1 VITIGIDPH
10 KRSVTAV
17 ALDAH
22 SQPLG
27 SLRVAMTDQAVAQLL
42 AWVGPWSARRWAVEG
57 ATGLG
62 HTVAQ
67 QLVGAGEVVVDVPAK
82 LAARARLLGT
92 GSARKTDRTD
102 AASVA
107 AVALAHRRLR
117 QVAVEDHTMA
127 LRLLTDRR
135 DDLVAER
142 TRTLSRLHVLLAD
155 LHPGGATRE
164 LTATQ
169 AAAMLRQVR
178 PVTVVDVERKRIA
191 RELLADVRRL
201 DRQVK
206 TASQTIRTAI
216 REHGTTLTEVFGV
229 GPVLA
234 AKLLGH
240 AGDITRF
247 PSRDQFASYTGTA
260 PVEASSGDLRRH
272 RLNRAGNRQL
282 NTALHLIAVCQ
293 IRDPSPG
300 QTYYQRKLVEAKTP
314 EEARRSLKRQLSN
327 VVYGHLL
334 ADHRCRLRVC

>member
-1 VITIGIDPH
+1 MITIGIDPH

-27 SLRVAMTDQAVAQLL
+27 TLRVAMTDQVVAQLL

-67 QLVGAGEVVVDVPAK
+67 QLVGVGEVVVPAK
-82 LAARARLLGT
+82 LAARARLVGT

-102 AASVA
+102 AAAVA

-142 TRTLSRLHVLLAD
+142 TRTLSRLHVLLRD
-155 LHPGGATRE
+155 LHPGGAERN
-164 LTATQ
+164 LTADR
-169 AAAMLRQVR
+169 AAALLRRLR
-178 PVTVVDVERKRIA
+178 PVARVDRERKRIA

-201 DRQVK
+201 DQRI
-206 TASQTIRTAI
+206 TAATKAI
-216 REHGTTLTEVFGV
+216 GEAVTSSGTTRTEGFGL

-234 AKLLGH
+234 AKILGH
-240 AGDITRF
+240 AGDLTCF
-247 PSRDQFASYTGTA
+247 PDRDHFASSTGTA
-260 PVEASSGDLRRH
+260 PSKPPAVMCA
-272 RLNRAGNRQL
+272 A
-282 NTALHLIAVCQ
+282 IA
-293 IRDPSPG
+293 
-300 QTYYQRKLVEAKTP
+300 
-314 EEARRSLKRQLSN
+314 
-327 VVYGHLL
+327 
-334 ADHRCRLRVC
+334 